1 MIIKILY
8 ENKLFIKAILNL
20 ILPIDHSKM
29 KPYFRYDSA
38 NDFFDDKDD
47 IRSQSSV
54 SETKEFQRKS
64 IPPLFSNL
72 NTDKSKDK
80 VEDKKENQNHACSNN
95 DKKDESNPPKDYIF
109 NECKE
114 ANNVE
119 VPKSNSTDVALNNSE
134 ITVASIKT
142 QSNNQNLN
150 NEKVSSQSIF
160 ATNKIQENF
169 DNSQKHG
176 NQENNMVKPM
186 NIFNKS
192 QNNIKE
198 SESNLK
204 IFDTKSN
211 QSGGNPFLKKDGKA
225 PMNLFSNQQKP
236 ASVPVLSSEK
246 SNSSIQAS
254 QFGGYS
260 FPKQNLPASLIQ
272 QQPTTVIESNFDEDV
287 GMSDVTP
294 ASQSPIATP
303 ASKSIFTNQN
313 STTYSLMTQGSGESK
328 SRFPSTENNASFYM
342 SHIGQNNTE
351 KSPNTGLLF
360 SMGTSK

>member
-1 MIIKILY
+1 
-8 ENKLFIKAILNL
+8 
-20 ILPIDHSKM
+20 
-29 KPYFRYDSA
+29 
-38 NDFFDDKDD
+38 
-47 IRSQSSV
+47 
-54 SETKEFQRKS
+54 
-64 IPPLFSNL
+64 
-72 NTDKSKDK
+72 
-80 VEDKKENQNHACSNN
+80 
-95 DKKDESNPPKDYIF
+95 
-109 NECKE
+109 
-114 ANNVE
+114 
-119 VPKSNSTDVALNNSE
+119 
-134 ITVASIKT
+134 
-142 QSNNQNLN
+142 
-150 NEKVSSQSIF
+150 
-160 ATNKIQENF
+160 
-169 DNSQKHG
+169 
-176 NQENNMVKPM
+176 
-186 NIFNKS
+186 
-192 QNNIKE
+192 
-198 SESNLK
+198 
-204 IFDTKSN
+204 
-211 QSGGNPFLKKDGKA
+211 
-225 PMNLFSNQQKP
+225 MNLFSNQQKP